1 MGTALTDYSQARAGV
16 LWLSLR
22 FLDVERGLLEITSRR
37 WGAWEGKDGHAIPQL
52 SAGRLDAYRRGDGEE
67 NGQRQQGRA
76 QVVRWAS
83 MPPVGQPRMKE
94 FPVGQVPPKEDA
106 EEGFQ

>member
-1 MGTALTDYSQARAGV
+1 M

-52 SAGRLDAYRRGDGEE
+52 SAGRLDAYRRGV
-67 NGQRQQGRA
+67 GRRMDRDSK
-76 QVVRWAS
+76 QS
-83 MPPVGQPRMKE
+83 PGSEVGLHAPSWPAK
-94 FPVGQVPPKEDA
+94 D
-106 EEGFQ
+106 EGVSCRSGTS